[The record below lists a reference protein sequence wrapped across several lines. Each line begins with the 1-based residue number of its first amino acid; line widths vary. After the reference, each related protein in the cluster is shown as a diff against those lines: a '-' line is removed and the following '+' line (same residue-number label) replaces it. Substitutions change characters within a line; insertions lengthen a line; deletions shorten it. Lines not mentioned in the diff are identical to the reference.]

1 MSTLSPPGLIKQPS
15 FGQPLSY
22 SFSQTTVYGNTHS
35 TGAQITGQAPQGLL
49 NNQDF
54 AGAGFTGINTS
65 TNPLA
70 GSTIMQA
77 PGNIASSP
85 SFGTV
90 QQSTQAQPGSMFG
103 QSSTLQ
109 SQQPPMRISN
119 NPSIL
124 ASHTSPLAMNTS
136 APSTNPPNSQSQPNS
151 QPQQSLNTLDQNI
164 K

>member
-1 MSTLSPPGLIKQPS
+1 M
-15 FGQPLSY
+15 
-22 SFSQTTVYGNTHS
+22 
-35 TGAQITGQAPQGLL
+35 TGHATQGLL
-49 NNQDF
+49 NTQGF
-54 AGAGFTGINTS
+54 AGVGFTGINNS
-65 TNPLA
+65 INPLA
-70 GSTIMQA
+70 GSSIMQA
-77 PGNIASSP
+77 PGLITSSP

-90 QQSTQAQPGSMFG
+90 QQSTQVQPGSMFG

-109 SQQPPMRISN
+109 SQQTPLTTPN

-124 ASHTSPLAMNTS
+124 ASHTSPLGMNTS

>member
-1 MSTLSPPGLIKQPS
+1 M
-15 FGQPLSY
+15 
-22 SFSQTTVYGNTHS
+22 
-35 TGAQITGQAPQGLL
+35 TGQGLL
-49 NNQDF
+49 NNQGL
-54 AGAGFTGINTS
+54 AGAGFTGSNTS

-103 QSSTLQ
+103 QSSALQ
-109 SQQPPMRISN
+109 SQQPPMTISN

-124 ASHTSPLAMNTS
+124 VSHTSPLVMNTS
-136 APSTNPPNSQSQPNS
+136 APSANPPNSQSQPNS